1 MWFFRLSPVI
11 ISVAILGFPLEP
23 ATEFH
28 GPLHADKVQHFL
40 TYGFLALLI
49 ALGSNWCSSF
59 PDGPAQTGL
68 TVRQSAA
75 PTVCSSGGYTS
86 GYQGMYVS
94 GATTTRLSALGGA
107 LLCSIIIRER

>member
-49 ALGSNWCSSF
+49 ALGCSEELTFIFYNVDTSKNRVL
-59 PDGPAQTGL
+59 GP
-68 TVRQSAA
+68 V
-75 PTVCSSGGYTS
+75 
-86 GYQGMYVS
+86 
-94 GATTTRLSALGGA
+94 
-107 LLCSIIIRER
+107 